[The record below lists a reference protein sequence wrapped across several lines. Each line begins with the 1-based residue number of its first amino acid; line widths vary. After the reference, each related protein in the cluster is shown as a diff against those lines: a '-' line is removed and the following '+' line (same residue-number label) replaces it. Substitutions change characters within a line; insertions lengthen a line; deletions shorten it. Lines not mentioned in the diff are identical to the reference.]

1 MIGKSTIVIGCMLFT
16 GCLSMKQLAPTIGG
30 ATGAGL
36 GGLAGGIPGAVVGG
50 TLGAGSGQL
59 IQELDRNDK
68 AQKTLT
74 ALTQGDVQKLIQVGL
89 EDQKTWTQK
98 VLDGFYSLLKW
109 SAIGLAV
116 YLVVPILYTRHKTK
130 ITERL
135 FKNDG

>member
-1 MIGKSTIVIGCMLFT
+1 MKSV
-16 GCLSMKQLAPTIGG
+16 APTIGG

-36 GGLAGGIPGAVVGG
+36 GALTGGIPGSIVGG
-50 TLGAGSGQL
+50 ALGSGSGQL
-59 IQELDRNDK
+59 IQELDRNEK

-89 EDQKTWTQK
+89 EDQKSWTQK

-130 ITERL
+130 INSEKIGNGR
-135 FKNDG
+135 

>member
-1 MIGKSTIVIGCMLFT
+1 MIGKLTIIFGCMLFT
-16 GCLSMKQLAPTIGG
+16 SCLSMKSVAPTIGG

-36 GGLAGGIPGAVVGG
+36 GALTGGIPGSIVGG
-50 TLGAGSGQL
+50 ALGSGSGQL
-59 IQELDRNDK
+59 IQELDRNEK

-89 EDQKTWTQK
+89 EDQKSWTQK

-130 ITERL
+130 INSEKIGNGR
-135 FKNDG
+135 